1 MAHSSA
7 AASTAASTATGQT
20 ETAAA
25 PSTAW
30 VRPLVKLVGAGGTFL
45 SFPLP
50 LEEELKN
57 PRDYSLFVSAYAK
70 AYSLDVNSV
79 IFYQLKFPEDEMQAK
94 RYQREAA
101 RRTAGEIEQAADRE
115 EYDKLDG
122 GSVIQP
128 GSYLLAVVT
137 PKSAAPSSTTGKC
150 PHNVVVP
157 SVARSSLTWSCAL
170 CVRCCGCWC
179 RGRIEQ

>member
-7 AASTAASTATGQT
+7 AASTAASTAPGQT

-57 PRDYSLFVSAYAK
+57 PRDYSLFVSAYAAAK
-70 AYSLDVNSV
+70 KLDPDSV
-79 IFYQLKFPEDEMQAK
+79 IFYQLKFPEDNTRA
-94 RYQREAA
+94 
-101 RRTAGEIEQAADRE
+101 E
-115 EYDKLDG
+115 EYLLKAEACETPVAAATYPRTRNIT
-122 GSVIQP
+122 S
-128 GSYLLAVVT
+128 GSYLLAVGRL
-137 PKSAAPSSTTGKC
+137 KSDAQPPAPSSTTGKC
-150 PHNVVVP
+150 PRSIVFP
-157 SVARSSLTWSCAL
+157 SVARSSLTWS
-170 CVRCCGCWC
+170 RCFVSPPSCC
-179 RGRIEQ
+179 